1 MGNLYG
7 DPVSLRK
14 RKWVEDQLGWGI
26 YRSTSKKD
34 ALIFIQE
41 ADDYTVREVV
51 GSQWQDALEG
61 YNVDARVPDDEV
73 VWLAG
78 R

>member
-1 MGNLYG
+1 MGNLHG
-7 DPVSLRK
+7 DPVSDRK
-14 RKWVEDQLGWGI
+14 REWVEIQLGWGI
-26 YRSTSKKD
+26 YRSTSDD

-41 ADDYTVREVV
+41 ADDETVREVV
-51 GSQWQDALEG
+51 GPQWQHVLQG
-61 YNVDARVPDDEV
+61 YNVHARVPDDEV